1 MELYKC
7 KIVIIHVKKDDGQ
20 IDKNVTKNHVIFFIT
35 QKYIFVVKHFLM
47 RSSFFTIFYQ
57 NKIFSKSV

>member
-20 IDKNVTKNHVIFFIT
+20 IDKNVTKHHVVFLIHFE
-35 QKYIFVVKHFLM
+35 KYIFVVKHFLM
-47 RSSFFTIFYQ
+47 RT
-57 NKIFSKSV
+57 